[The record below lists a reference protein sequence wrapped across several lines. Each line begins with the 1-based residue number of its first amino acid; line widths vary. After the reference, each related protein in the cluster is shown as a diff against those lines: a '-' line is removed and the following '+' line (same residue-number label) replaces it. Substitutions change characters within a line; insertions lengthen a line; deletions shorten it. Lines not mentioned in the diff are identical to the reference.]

1 MNVVE
6 PPRPVPSL
14 RTRLHV
20 LAISPHL
27 DDAAFSAG
35 ATLATLIAHGHKVT
49 LATAF
54 TASVEPAS
62 DFALAYQAELGVSR
76 GVDVMAMRRVEDMEA
91 AARLGV
97 HRLVHFPF
105 PEAQYRGYD
114 SVEALYG
121 PLREDDDVAPDL
133 HAALDVLGD
142 FDLILAP
149 LALGDHVDHRQLRRA
164 LGLPGRWDD
173 PPAVGRFSRG
183 PLALWRDTP
192 HVLHGDDQ
200 PTPGDDA
207 VVISGDALERK
218 LAACACYA
226 SQLDAEF
233 GGERRMRE
241 QLSDLAFAE
250 GSRHGRPAPAE
261 SFAPATPVIR
271 VLRRTAPP
279 GSRVA

>member
-1 MNVVE
+1 VKN
-6 PPRPVPSL
+6 P
-14 RTRLHV
+14 LHV
-20 LAISPHL
+20 LAVSPHL

-35 ATLATLIAHGHKVT
+35 ATLATLVAHGHRVT

-54 TASVEPAS
+54 TASAEHPS
-62 DFALAYQAELGVSR
+62 DFALAWQTELGVPAS
-76 GVDVMAMRRVEDMEA
+76 VDLMAMRRVEDMEA

-97 HRLVHFPF
+97 HRLVHLPF

-114 SVEALYG
+114 SPEALLG
-121 PLREDDDVAPDL
+121 GLRADDDVAPDL
-133 HAALDVLGD
+133 RAALDVLGD

-173 PPAVGRFSRG
+173 PPPPARFSRG

-192 HVLHGDDQ
+192 HVIDGDDP

-207 VVISGDALERK
+207 VVVSGDALKRK

-226 SQLDAEF
+226 SQIDAQF
-233 GGERRMRE
+233 GDERRMRE
-241 QLSDLAFAE
+241 QLSHLAFEE

-261 SFAPATPVIR
+261 SFAPATPVFR
-271 VLRRTAPP
+271 ALRQPTLP
-279 GSRVA
+279 GSRAA